1 MIEGLKITLPGLE
14 VQRLM
19 RARAAHHEKRREDYR
34 KTYETLS
41 AAMSGMNREQAPKLS
56 SMNNDPVE
64 QAKQGIER
72 HEAKQCEFT
81 YLAKFVDLTETFLL
95 DTADLH
101 QLGVIESRY

>member
-1 MIEGLKITLPGLE
+1 MIEGLKITLPGSE
-14 VQRLM
+14 VQHLM
-19 RARAAHHEKRREDYR
+19 RARAAHHEKRRDDYR

-41 AAMSGMNREQAPKLS
+41 AAMSGMSRDQVPKLS
-56 SMNNDPVE
+56 SMNSDPVE

-72 HEAKQCEFT
+72 HEAKACEFQ
-81 YLAKFVDLTETFLL
+81 YMAKFVDLGEAYLL